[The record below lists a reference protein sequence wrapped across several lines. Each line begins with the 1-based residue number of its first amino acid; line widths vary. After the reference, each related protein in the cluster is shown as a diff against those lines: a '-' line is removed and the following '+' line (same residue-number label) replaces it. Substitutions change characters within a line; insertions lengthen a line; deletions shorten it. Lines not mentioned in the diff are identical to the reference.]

1 VADGFA
7 ALTGWLLGAVLLAV
21 ALAMGITGLWAPALL
36 LGHGGLLLWAWAT
49 WRQHPAPER
58 AD

>member
-7 ALTGWLLGAVLLAV
+7 ALTGWLLGAVVLSV
-21 ALAMGITGLWAPALL
+21 ALALGLTGLWAPAAL

-49 WRQHPAPER
+49 CRQHASLER
-58 AD
+58 SD